1 MQGELIRRYE
11 AERSALLL
19 ERTRALIAAGA
30 AVYFPFWGVDWI
42 AVPDQV
48 ETHTPSGSSVALV
61 PSGAKRAIVD
71 VRKRH
76 GGVRGGRLESRPP
89 RGRDAIATPSVVS
102 SP

>member
-48 ETHTPSGSSVALV
+48 TDFLLLRLSTGTLLLASYLATRASWAQRWALALSSGWLAAVIASV
-61 PSGAKRAIVD
+61 IVMTAWM
-71 VRKRH
+71 
-76 GGVRGGRLESRPP
+76 GGF
-89 RGRDAIATPSVVS
+89 
-102 SP
+102 